1 MYKYKYKTERE
12 REPPQKDR
20 ERGRRVSACA
30 SAPTLSFSL
39 KSSLSSPA
47 RARPAFSS
55 RFSSCSARAKF
66 SFFFS
71 EEGAFGANFFC
82 VCLLSPRKGRRD
94 SSQISVQLHHCPKAP
109 FRPPLAPQKLPR
121 TLYIQNKKWPRYV
134 SLVSVPRR

>member
-1 MYKYKYKTERE
+1 MYKYKYKTERK

-30 SAPTLSFSL
+30 SAPKLSLCLSVSL
-39 KSSLSSPA
+39 PA

-82 VCLLSPRKGRRD
+82 VCLLSLEKEERLESNF
-94 SSQISVQLHHCPKAP
+94 SSASPHCPKAP